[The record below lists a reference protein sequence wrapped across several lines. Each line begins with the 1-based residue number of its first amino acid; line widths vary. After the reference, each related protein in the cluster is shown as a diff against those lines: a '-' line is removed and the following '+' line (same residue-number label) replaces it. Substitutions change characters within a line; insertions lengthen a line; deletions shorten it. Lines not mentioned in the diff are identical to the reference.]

1 MCAPQKYGRHRST
14 KQSLRCAVLCCA
26 VGRGPDE
33 ALHVTARIHAHVN
46 QQVSIMGRRTTKTST
61 KTPHTCTSLGSCYTY
76 TSAQPH
82 PQALVRDCRP
92 NALAVAAAG
101 GIAPLAAL
109 LEAAAEPQPG
119 LWRRCVD
126 LWLGL
131 GGLPALG
138 KLLGH
143 KVGKRVY

>member
-1 MCAPQKYGRHRST
+1 MPHT
-14 KQSLRCAVLCCA
+14 HM
-26 VGRGPDE
+26 P
-33 ALHVTARIHAHVN
+33 HAH
-46 QQVSIMGRRTTKTST
+46 G
-61 KTPHTCTSLGSCYTY
+61 PHTPTPL
-76 TSAQPH
+76 

-143 KVGKRVY
+143 KVSYQSVY